1 MACFM
6 STRSTRTIDN
16 LDIQSYIHYEDNRKY
31 FDEES
36 ANNARS
42 IASQL
47 STDIFEPILITNY
60 QLLFE
65 LGTKGTTWGLMP
77 PPLKYNDQ
85 KGRLFTHQLAPKL
98 GPCELIELQMH
109 RIEEKRKTEKDK
121 HDEQKKRQGTSSWEE
136 EEEIKLIE
144 KQAAALIDM
153 MQNIQVLNK
162 IMEQITAE
170 RYRYTKG

>member
-6 STRSTRTIDN
+6 STKSTRTIDN

-36 ANNARS
+36 ASNARS

-47 STDIFEPILITNY
+47 STDVFEPILITDY
-60 QLLFE
+60 QRLFE

-77 PPLKYNDQ
+77 PPMMYNDQ
-85 KGRLFTHQLAPKL
+85 KGRLFTNQLAPKL
-98 GPCELIELQMH
+98 GPSELIELQMH
-109 RIEEKRKTEKDK
+109 RIEEKRKTERDN
-121 HDEQKKRQGTSSWEE
+121 HDNKKKKNEKSTWEGD
-136 EEEIKLIE
+136 EEIKLID
-144 KQAAALIDM
+144 KQATALIDM
-153 MQNIQVLNK
+153 MQNIQLLNK
-162 IMEQITAE
+162 IMQQITAE